1 MGEALLQP
9 GRLYAWHLALTL
21 TAENVVPI
29 VLDWMRLAPVD
40 TGHLSFRALGA
51 YRTKPARI
59 GWSLRLDVLWWAE
72 FRRKIVGPRGT
83 IAGSDREFKKQ
94 ALVMALDR
102 NHVWAGR
109 ANAMEAGI
117 AASCNCREALLG
129 AAGHAQMR
137 VLLASRS
144 RGGTI
149 RRLSR
154 ASVVLVQILGL
165 HCVFPF
171 STSCIAEIGCQV
183 FSAATSRPRPSEA
196 YSPQKHT
203 NYWSQF
209 PSPKGRWTVHH
220 VGIGWLKKRGS
231 ASSLGNQN

>member
-1 MGEALLQP
+1 VISNTGEELLQH

-109 ANAMEAGI
+109 ANAMEAGCGVMQL
-117 AASCNCREALLG
+117 SG
-129 AAGHAQMR
+129 
-137 VLLASRS
+137 STS
-144 RGGTI
+144 WRGGPC
-149 RRLSR
+149 
-154 ASVVLVQILGL
+154 ANAGPLGIPQPWWN
-165 HCVFPF
+165 HP
-171 STSCIAEIGCQV
+171 
-183 FSAATSRPRPSEA
+183 EA
-196 YSPQKHT
+196 
-203 NYWSQF
+203 
-209 PSPKGRWTVHH
+209 V
-220 VGIGWLKKRGS
+220 
-231 ASSLGNQN
+231 SSLCRACLDIGLALCLYFLNILYCRNWMSSFFCRYQ